1 MFFKSI
7 FFRFVY
13 RFQRS
18 LRHELQRLAGDRG
31 GQAERTF
38 RLGEDPAQRS
48 QRSTRQDFYGP
59 GRTC

>member
-1 MFFKSI
+1 M
-7 FFRFVY
+7 Y

-59 GRTC
+59 GRTIF